1 MLDMSTAALAVV
13 QRSHTMRVR
22 VESWRDG
29 ELLSDDVPVSD
40 GSEERDRSLA
50 VPERITL
57 SVPRRDRG
65 TDWSPIDPDHPLA
78 AYGQQVRV
86 SYGVDVGGSYEW
98 INRGW
103 FVVTETA
110 TDDDTVSVQAE
121 GLLTLI
127 DEAKFAAPF
136 QPSGTLQSTVQALVE
151 PALTVE
157 VDAALVDRSVPV
169 GMQWDDDRLGALH
182 EVLDA
187 WPAVPRVTEDGV
199 LRIEPLTD
207 TGTAVLSLTDG
218 TGGTV
223 IKWQASSSRAGA
235 ATVVVARGEGS
246 SGTQI
251 QGVAYDTDFSSPL
264 RSGGPFSPLP
274 VPYFFTSPL
283 LATVAQC
290 RAAAANTLERLRRGA
305 GRRLTVTLLPHPGLM
320 TGDVVALTG
329 AGLNATPCMIET
341 LSLPY
346 SPGEMRLTVRV
357 L

>member
-1 MLDMSTAALAVV
+1 MLDMSTTALSVV
-13 QRSHTMRVR
+13 QRSHTMQIRA
-22 VESWRDG
+22 ESWRDG
-29 ELLSDDVPVSD
+29 ELLSDDVPVAD
-40 GSEERDRSLA
+40 GGEERDQSLT

-57 SVPRRDRG
+57 TVPRRDRG
-65 TDWSPIDPDHPLA
+65 TDWSPIGPDHPLA
-78 AYGQQVRV
+78 AYGQQLRI
-86 SYGVDVGGSYEW
+86 SYGVDVGGGFEW

-103 FVVTETA
+103 FLITEA
-110 TDDDTVSVQAE
+110 TTDGDTVSVQAE

-127 DEAKFAAPF
+127 QEAKFAAPF

-157 VDAALVDRSVPV
+157 VDSALVDRSVPV
-169 GMQWDDDRLGALH
+169 GMQWDDDRIGALS

-199 LRIEPLTD
+199 LRIEPLAT
-207 TGTAVLSLTDG
+207 TGTPVLSLTDG
-218 TGGTV
+218 AGGTV
-223 IKWQASSSRAGA
+223 VRWLASSNRSGA
-235 ATVVVARGEGS
+235 ATVVVARGEGAA
-246 SGTQI
+246 GTQI
-251 QGVAYDTDFSSPL
+251 QGVAYDTDTASPL
-264 RSGGPFSPLP
+264 RYGGPFSPLP

-290 RAAAANTLERLRRGA
+290 RAAAATTLVRLRRSA
-305 GRRLTVTLLPHPGLM
+305 SRQLTVTMVPHPGLM
-320 TGDVVALTG
+320 TGDVVSLTG
-329 AGLNATPCMIET
+329 AGLTDAPCMIDT